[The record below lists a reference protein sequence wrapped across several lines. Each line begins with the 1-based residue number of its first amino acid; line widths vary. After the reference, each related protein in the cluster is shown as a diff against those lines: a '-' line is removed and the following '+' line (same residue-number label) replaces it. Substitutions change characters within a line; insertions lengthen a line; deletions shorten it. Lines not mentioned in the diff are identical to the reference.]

1 METTRTVRKS
11 PIKNTSFNS
20 GSKSI
25 KNDTRYENLTK
36 QMLDLQYQLA
46 EYVTSGRFFGRFF
59 GRLQFEPFKSES

>member
-25 KNDTRYENLTK
+25 KNDTRYDNLTK

-46 EYVTSGRFFGRFF
+46 EYVVTT
-59 GRLQFEPFKSES
+59 L

>member
-11 PIKNTSFNS
+11 PIKATSFNS

-46 EYVTSGRFFGRFF
+46 EYV
-59 GRLQFEPFKSES
+59 LLK